1 MNLHLGGVLLIC
13 VLAQLS
19 CFLSK
24 LSESSLYVHSNR
36 TFRERSSHENL
47 IREAKGSFMEIML
60 ITKISMDINQSI
72 PVLQSAPRT
81 STDSSQTALTNSNET
96 ADCSTTR
103 SDSLQRGTSLSMNP
117 LLSLSLSRGFLSC
130 LSGKSDTFNL
140 FPSLRLDEMTAD
152 DSQSLQFCLQQVDQE
167 LQPLQ
172 QRQSKMPSLP
182 MDEFTFQLS
191 PRNEQESD
199 DPFLVNLFLS
209 PSDRGFSELKGSLS
223 ISRHPSLSFATNFE
237 KPEAAHGPLS
247 SGWIRNV
254 TASVIQSNNE
264 QPCNTNAKLPF
275 SGTNAVPM
283 FDTPFIP
290 CATDTESDGNPY
302 SGSMSDLS
310 SFDDSVQK
318 KQSTKN
324 RKKWICSNCRYYN
337 NLSFLPIWDS
347 S

>member
-1 MNLHLGGVLLIC
+1 
-13 VLAQLS
+13 
-19 CFLSK
+19 
-24 LSESSLYVHSNR
+24 
-36 TFRERSSHENL
+36 
-47 IREAKGSFMEIML
+47 MEWML

-72 PVLQSAPRT
+72 PVLQSTPRT
-81 STDSSQTALTNSNET
+81 STESSQTTLTNSNET
-96 ADCSTTR
+96 VDCSTTR
-103 SDSLQRGTSLSMNP
+103 SDSLQRGASLSMNP

-140 FPSLRLDEMTAD
+140 FPSLRLDEMTTD
-152 DSQSLQFCLQQVDQE
+152 DSQALQFCLQQVDQE

-199 DPFLVNLFLS
+199 DPFHVNLFLS

-223 ISRHPSLSFATNFE
+223 ISRHPSLSFATNYE

-254 TASVIQSNNE
+254 TASVIPPSNND
-264 QPCNTNAKLPF
+264 QPCTAKMNTNAKLPF
-275 SGTNAVPM
+275 PGTNVVPM

-310 SFDDSVQK
+310 SFDDSTQK
-318 KQSTKN
+318 KQSSKN
-324 RKKWICSNCRYYN
+324 RKKWICANCRYYN
-337 NLSFLPIWDS
+337 NLSLPPI
-347 S
+347 